1 MKRLIETILYALL
14 AMSII
19 ACIVLAVMYLVSKI
33 DSLGLI
39 ITLGSFNLLILLAIY
54 LIGDNK

>member
-1 MKRLIETILYALL
+1 MRKRIETILYALL

-19 ACIVLAVMYLVSKI
+19 AGIALSVMYLVNKI

-39 ITLGSFNLLILLAIY
+39 ITLGSFNLLILLVLY

>member
-19 ACIVLAVMYLVSKI
+19 ACIVLSVMYLVSKI

>member
-1 MKRLIETILYALL
+1 MKRRIETILYALL

-19 ACIVLAVMYLVSKI
+19 ACIVLSVMYLVSKI

>member
-1 MKRLIETILYALL
+1 MKRRIETILSALL

-19 ACIVLAVMYLVSKI
+19 ACIVLSVMYLVSKI